1 MVRLGSVSKQGVF
14 FMRFAVALAVM
25 FALAGAWPS
34 TASAQTEAVREAR
47 RHMEAG
53 QEFFL
58 QEDWGQA
65 AEAFMA
71 AFALRPHTAFLY
83 NAALAYHRLGE
94 ASEALGLYQRY
105 LQSAPNARDRA
116 DVERRVAL
124 LERAATAT
132 QPDAGR
138 TPDRPEQCAEDDVE
152 CLLSQEQSGQPSRT
166 GGDMDPETAASARS
180 ADMKSVIFVEADPSD
195 ATIILLDEGGTE
207 VTRGQAP
214 VEYTADGGRYALVL
228 EHPEYRQV
236 RTPIQVS
243 SGRYYIFHIEMS
255 QPPAF
260 LQVTSS
266 VPGSTVYLDDRTV
279 GSVGT
284 TPWGDVVRP
293 GSHQIWIERPGF
305 QTEEQT
311 VEIGLG
317 QEEVVAVDLE
327 RLPFG
332 MVRVLA
338 NVDEA
343 SVQVDG
349 QALGAAPVDHQLDPG
364 EHRVAVTSHGMK
376 DYETTFDV
384 TRGQTTRVLV
394 RLNPRPSRTSAW
406 VSMAFSIATFTAAG
420 IVGWYSSTIFDD
432 LEHLA
437 QAGRL
442 ASDDSRVNQGMI
454 FAIGADVGFG
464 IGAIVAGLTL
474 YYFLRD
480 PLPDSEG
487 RVEEP
492 VDFTENPELPG
503 DATPAPA
510 PAVEAPATEAVSRRR
525 LSRRPRLQ
533 VGLSGLVL
541 RF

>member
-1 MVRLGSVSKQGVF
+1 
-14 FMRFAVALAVM
+14 MRFAVALAVL

-34 TASAQTEAVREAR
+34 TASAQSDAIREAR

-83 NAALAYHRLGE
+83 NAALAYHRLGQ
-94 ASEALGLYQRY
+94 ASEALGLYRRY
-105 LQSAPNARDRA
+105 LSSAPNARDRA
-116 DVERRVAL
+116 DVERRIGL
-124 LERAATAT
+124 LERAAAAT
-132 QPDAGR
+132 QPGAGQA
-138 TPDRPEQCAEDDVE
+138 PDQQEGCAEDDVE
-152 CLLSQEQSGQPSRT
+152 CLLSQDQSAGPPRP
-166 GGDMDPETAASARS
+166 GAMDPAAAASARS
-180 ADMKSVIFVEADPSD
+180 AEMKSVIFVESDPTD

-214 VEYTADGGRYALVL
+214 VEHTADAGRYVLLL

-260 LQVTSS
+260 LQITSS
-266 VPGSTVYLDDRTV
+266 VPGSTVYLDDRSV
-279 GSVGT
+279 GAVGT
-284 TPWGDVVRP
+284 TPWGDVVRT
-293 GSHQIWIERPGF
+293 GAHRVWIERPGYV
-305 QTEEQT
+305 T
-311 VEIGLG
+311 VEQAIQVGLG
-317 QEEVVAVDLE
+317 QEQVVAVNQE

-332 MVRVLA
+332 MARVLT

-343 SVQVDG
+343 SVEIDG
-349 QALGAAPVDHQLDPG
+349 QALGMAPVDHQLDPG
-364 EHRVAVTSHGMK
+364 EHRVRVTSQGMK
-376 DYETTFDV
+376 EYDTTFNV
-384 TRGQTTRVLV
+384 SRGQTTRVLV

-420 IVGWYSSTIFDD
+420 IVGWYSSTIFDE

-492 VDFTENPELPG
+492 VDFTENPVPPG

-510 PAVEAPATEAVSRRR
+510 PAVEAPTTEAVSRRHQ
-525 LSRRPRLQ
+525 SRRPRLQ